1 MLTTPTFSVMQN
13 IHVICSAGLYIRNIL
28 CTVPRNY
35 ENEKLHERSILF
47 CALHFSFIG
56 NKLKMNMNDLI
67 GLW

>member
-35 ENEKLHERSILF
+35 ENEELHERSILF
-47 CALHFSFIG
+47 CALHFSFV
-56 NKLKMNMNDLI
+56 
-67 GLW
+67 

>member
-35 ENEKLHERSILF
+35 ENEELHERSILF
-47 CALHFSFIG
+47 CVNKQLNLSF
-56 NKLKMNMNDLI
+56 NTAYKT
-67 GLW
+67 